1 MKKRTKWLV
10 SIVFLFIGFMVAVQ
24 FQTTSYE
31 TQLRET
37 RDVWEVREELK
48 RQQDAQQEL
57 LERIADADQT
67 IEDYEQQSSGEQLDT
82 LIESIEVLEEK
93 IGLKMKEGAGLEM
106 TIAPIF
112 EESFTGQAYPKLSP
126 HLLHRLVNEL
136 NTYGANDISIGEER
150 VTNLS
155 PIRDVNGSTY
165 VNNRPIGSLPI
176 TMKVL
181 AEDPEKLVNY
191 MKASPMQD
199 IFNIDNMEIKIDLKE
214 SLTLPKFDE
223 ALHLEILEEETGG

>member
-31 TQLRET
+31 SQMRET
-37 RDVWEVREELK
+37 RDVWEVREELQ

-57 LERIADADQT
+57 LESISDADQT

-82 LIESIEVLEEK
+82 LIESIEVLEERV
-93 IGLKMKEGAGLEM
+93 GLNKVEGAGIEM

-112 EESFTGQAYPKLSP
+112 EESVTGQAYPELSP
-126 HLLHRLVNEL
+126 HLLHRLLNEL
-136 NTYGANDISIGEER
+136 NTYGADEISIGEER
-150 VTNLS
+150 ITNLS

-176 TMKVL
+176 TLKVL
-181 AEDPEKLVNY
+181 AEDPAKLRNY
-191 MKASPMQD
+191 MKASPTQD
-199 IFNIDNMEIKIDLKE
+199 IFNIDNMEMKIELKD
-214 SLTLPKFDE
+214 SLLLPEFDG
-223 ALHLEILEEETGG
+223 ALHLEILEETGG

>member
-10 SIVFLFIGFMVAVQ
+10 SIVFLLIGFMVAVQ

-31 TQLRET
+31 SKMRET
-37 RDVWEVREELK
+37 RDVWEVREELQ

-57 LERIADADQT
+57 LESISDADQT

-82 LIESIEVLEEK
+82 LIESIEVLEK
-93 IGLKMKEGAGLEM
+93 RIGLSKKEGAGLKM

-112 EESFTGQAYPKLSP
+112 EESLTGQAYPKLSP
-126 HLLHRLVNEL
+126 HLLHRLLNEL
-136 NTYGANDISIGEER
+136 NTYGANEISIGEER
-150 VTNLS
+150 ITNLS

-176 TMKVL
+176 TLKVL
-181 AEDPEKLVNY
+181 AEDPEKLRNY
-191 MKASPMQD
+191 MKASLMQD
-199 IFNIDNMEIKIDLKE
+199 IFNIDNMEMKIELKD

-223 ALHLEILEEETGG
+223 PLHLEILEETGG

>member
-10 SIVFLFIGFMVAVQ
+10 SIVFLFVGFMVTVQ

-31 TQLRET
+31 SQLRET

-48 RQQDAQQEL
+48 RQQDAQHEL
-57 LERIADADQT
+57 LGSIADADQT
-67 IEDYEQQSSGEQLDT
+67 IEDYEEQSSGEQLDT
-82 LIESIEVLEEK
+82 LIESIEVLEER
-93 IGLKMKEGAGLEM
+93 IGLKKQEGAGLEM

-112 EESFTGQAYPKLSP
+112 EESFNGQAYPKLSAP
-126 HLLHRLVNEL
+126 LLHRLLNEL
-136 NTYGANDISIGEER
+136 NTYGANEISIGEER
-150 VTNLS
+150 ITNLS

-181 AEDPEKLVNY
+181 ATDPEKLRNY
-191 MKASPMQD
+191 MKASPTQD
-199 IFNIDNMEIKIDLKE
+199 IFNVDNMEIKIELKD

-223 ALHLEILEEETGG
+223 ALHLEFLEETGG